1 MIGKILQAEWNWG
14 QQTEEMQGGRT
25 QGIGTNIMT
34 SSPIKGGSVWLN
46 TLWHFRLFP
55 DMTYEK
61 NRAQIGFL
69 QNWLTQGYG

>member
-1 MIGKILQAEWNWG
+1 MELGTANRG
-14 QQTEEMQGGRT
+14 DAGGGRT

-46 TLWHFRLFP
+46 TLWHLRLFP